1 MPEHTMSTE
10 MHLRI
15 GTIQSFASCQTM
27 CKYKR
32 RILLNGDAAFSYTD
46 SDVSLDFCGDPPH
59 DELHTG
65 DRHTVAQRFI
75 SGRVRC
81 TGDICPSIRKA
92 LQTFT
97 LQRSQAANE
106 IGIGF
111 CLLANEIGGVLV
123 LTGTLRADHTIL
135 TEVIHALATIDRMMI

>member
-1 MPEHTMSTE
+1 
-10 MHLRI
+10 
-15 GTIQSFASCQTM
+15 M

-59 DELHTG
+59 NELHTG
-65 DRHTVAQRFI
+65 YRHTVAQRFI
-75 SGRVRC
+75 SGAIRSI
-81 TGDICPSIRKA
+81 GDICPAIRKA

-123 LTGTLRADHTIL
+123 LAGALRADHTIL
-135 TEVIHALATIDRMMI
+135 TEIIHTLATVDRMMI

>member
-1 MPEHTMSTE
+1 
-10 MHLRI
+10 
-15 GTIQSFASCQTM
+15 M

>member
-1 MPEHTMSTE
+1 
-10 MHLRI
+10 
-15 GTIQSFASCQTM
+15 M

-75 SGRVRC
+75 TGAVRS
-81 TGDICPSIRKA
+81 TGDICPAIRKA
-92 LQTFT
+92 LQALT
-97 LQRSQAANE
+97 LQRSQTTNE

-111 CLLANEIGGVLV
+111 CLLADEIGGILV
-123 LTGTLRADHTIL
+123 LAGALRADYAVL
-135 TEVIHALATIDRMMI
+135 TEIIHTLAAVDCMMI

>member
-1 MPEHTMSTE
+1 
-10 MHLRI
+10 
-15 GTIQSFASCQTM
+15 M

-46 SDVSLDFCGDPPH
+46 SDVSLDFCGDPTH

-92 LQTFT
+92 LQALT
-97 LQRSQAANE
+97 LQRCQASDE

-111 CLLANEIGGVLV
+111 RLLANEIGGVLMLAGALCADYAV
-123 LTGTLRADHTIL
+123 LTEIIHTLAAVDC
-135 TEVIHALATIDRMMI
+135 MMI